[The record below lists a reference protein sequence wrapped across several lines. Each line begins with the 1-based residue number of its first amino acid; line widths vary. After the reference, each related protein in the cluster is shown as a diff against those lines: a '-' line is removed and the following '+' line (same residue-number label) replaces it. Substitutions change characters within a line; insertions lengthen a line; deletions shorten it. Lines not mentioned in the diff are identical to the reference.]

1 MELDSEGINSQEEL
15 IICDEAVRNDDY
27 EVEKITGMRLV
38 KGKLWFRVR
47 WKGYGADMA
56 TWEPR
61 GNLNHC
67 EELLEDYV
75 SKVQAKKYKQKKRR
89 QIQSALIQSVKKD
102 QKEDDTNVTLG
113 VNHAVK
119 SKLQFNGTIMRK
131 KMIKKFISK
140 PNKFSNQTNQKKWS
154 LNENPLDLVSL
165 KTPEELPLETPNVEV
180 PVKGRMKRRGRGRPK
195 KKTTKM
201 PDLQPQTEFS
211 LNRQTCLETE
221 SQLGL
226 DSQTCLQ
233 PQTQLRPNRDTSPQ
247 QETCLKSKTRFCPDD
262 TEVRL
267 QSQTRLCS
275 VKETRILPGSRLC
288 SDSETMK
295 QPCPEIETRLQ
306 PTSEQCPEI
315 EARLQPQS
323 QPCPDREPLETV
335 DDIILLE
342 GNSVSQKKH
351 DSVVKRGRGRPPK
364 KKKRKELH
372 EDLCSQKNP
381 TNIRRK
387 RGRPK
392 KAVACGRVTKAK
404 TYEHYNGQIKLKK
417 VVIRELRSLKAL
429 LEFQRQISDEEKEN
443 KTNTYS
449 NKEEVVPSTLEHR
462 HVLASEYRNRFFIR
476 IKTGSFKD
484 QSTKRRRKRKEDK
497 EKRKKKRESRRMV
510 RRNESHKGKK
520 ELSDVKEICR
530 GVEEDGKED
539 CALPEVVEISSSSEA
554 GEGEEGSAESQM
566 DTPSHYGYD
575 DLIDFSKENSMADK
589 NKGDDTIYAD
599 VQEVTE
605 KENIC
610 TDNILQD
617 VMTVRP
623 KNLVGDDKEVQETGE
638 ADDEEAAA
646 AADDE
651 SSSLVIPF
659 DEEEEESSSLII
671 ADDCIEDDDDDDDD
685 DLRETVKE
693 GEWNG
698 VPDLTRAGKE
708 QYKKTKPC
716 QKSFEDP
723 DSDEFIFENSGS
735 ETSETPQI
743 LEKEENSLRMS
754 ANVFRKEDNKREF
767 YVEDESH
774 YKSHED
780 ITDEGEED
788 TMRSLEPMDLT
799 FAGDSG
805 EMVENGDSFMGE
817 SAEKTNFEKS
827 ESEVNSGPPIQM
839 EMEMDKT
846 EKPVNAMAE
855 DVGDIRPI
863 RASRI
868 QVLDKC
874 MEEEDFNLEMKTS
887 EIFLKTRKDKRNHE
901 EEKEEANDRIIV
913 DECSGYRDLETR
925 DDQSEPQLP
934 ALGESEKMR
943 DSKKIDENN
952 KTESGLECLATSNE
966 HTLQE
971 NSDVIM
977 MDSESGE
984 DKRDDIENKGK
995 TYDAQIEEDCK
1006 DNHLRT
1012 DANTDLQNPQV
1023 AELVKEAEN
1032 ELVSLSICP
1041 PKPLEDNQA
1050 TGTVIGPLVFPK
1062 NDGEALVVRRK
1073 EESYDDPMEMQ
1084 QKGLSETK
1092 ELNKVYREEG
1102 KEVVSDVL
1110 DSNQSS
1116 EQKEIQD
1123 GKTNDVD
1130 PKEQTNNMKEPQG
1143 TVLSKIEE
1151 QERIHLE
1158 DTKQKESDMANPKES
1173 GEIEVVQD
1181 RESKDA
1187 GRKEE
1192 IDDVPSE
1199 SQGLELSETKEQDW
1213 THQEDVK
1220 QDESDL
1226 EDLKEIEEIEVVQ
1239 DGEIKDAGRKEKN
1252 DDDPFEPQGEMLSET
1267 KEHDRNH
1274 PEETRQDEF
1283 NMADLN
1289 ESAGMEK
1296 IIDEEMEQVKIAGVS
1311 QTTTKEGDNEAD
1323 KREGGEDCQKIVAI
1337 GSSEADDHKEF
1348 GDENTKETKGMGE
1361 LEEVKYKDEDREKQ
1375 SLDLETSLAI
1385 LSIGENE
1392 KRVEACDGETMET
1405 EVVRE
1410 DEGNKQDHEM
1420 MAAVHSIQEESKIEY
1435 FEEEMHSTSKKRDV
1449 HSMNSTDEDN
1459 KNQNR
1464 DREQRNAAVLPTS
1477 INSAGNK
1484 ELGTDHISKH
1494 TELDVPQGD
1503 IEISESAS
1511 IISNERETGGENRK
1525 VECNEEMK
1533 DSNEERQIEGLKSE
1547 EQVTTDD
1554 KREGDSKEINKQM
1567 LPSSGSNE
1575 MEGNPQ
1581 AEETDLET
1589 AAAVKAI
1596 ERELGIVEVDDQREK
1611 SAQRYDKM
1619 NPEISQAQETE
1630 EYNGRDEKQRRVDDE
1645 EMEIEMKDTHG
1656 IAEKEMPKVE
1666 ASVSEQNMLHQRDNQ
1681 NLVPELKTI
1690 KEVEIEQMNDV
1701 RKQNGK
1707 EMVDQEKDEEE
1718 KGVRIPEITS
1728 AKTGKK
1734 SDTKA
1739 NSVMEMEETEESQ
1752 IDAKTMAEGK
1762 DMTGFQEGGAVV
1774 LEDDK
1779 PEEQMMKTNS
1789 EENLMD
1795 QGIKEGDIKCL
1806 ITEEETTVTAAIR
1819 NGADNGCI
1827 LEKET
1832 PDLSVKD
1839 QRDLG
1844 KVEHNFEKVVKVVES
1859 EVSKATCVHEEK
1871 VEETNEQDKLDKA
1884 EKAQST
1890 EIPTGEGNL
1899 HAEKR
1904 RNRESRPKDYVKN
1917 VGVASK
1923 DDHMEIIRVDKKTI
1937 SDVDTRLANDHLK
1950 RIGSEEKLT
1959 GRTLDKVDTKG
1970 DKHRNNEMSED
1981 EAVANSCHRNDME
1994 STNEGLPADIENK
2007 CDKNNR
2013 IPSPNEATEARDI
2026 TSGNTGHVQEAALK
2040 DKVEVFESKAPWNS
2054 EDALD
2059 LHISLEERI
2068 EVSGKTTADNPCSN
2082 LDDTPDEVDLY
2093 ESKDGDTSTKE
2104 RAKTTLEELEEGEL
2118 PEDDEE
2124 DVIEGTDGDKEEGE
2138 ITEDIED
2145 LKYERTRTV
2154 EIGDTPPVVTDKTEV
2169 HRHISQQVR
2178 RRSQE
2183 SIDVNKINSDHQTT
2197 HCDVQQKSITTVRSA
2212 IDFNKNG
2219 SYSTKDRRRSTNS
2232 EPNNAIPIDEDDE
2245 IEVLETNFSRKVNR
2259 SNSGINSLEND
2270 VYIVHEEPAK
2280 PGVRLRSHRRKS
2292 TEQAK
2297 NRTAKSSQNC
2307 ETLSTKFGSGLKKV
2321 SPNFNSHVSKGDK
2334 DGNIARKVVH
2344 SVKAHL
2350 HQAVNGPK
2358 EFDKSRESVVE
2369 KNSTCQNRVLRPKDS
2384 VSSDRQDYLFN
2395 RIEVGSGDAGT
2406 YAGKGGTKRKSDEE
2420 DDSDSGFQS
2429 RPKKK
2434 HAGKSVWQ
2442 MVQRK
2447 EKKPDEPVFEGNTKI
2462 NRQKIVIKISK
2473 KLLSDQPETNEPQ
2486 NITKRKESEKSSSRH
2501 SWNEGEKMEVTDR
2514 DEGYRERRMTNRVED
2529 EPKEK
2534 REKAQVNGRGGKTG
2548 SSSSEAS
2555 RRSSSLPNT
2564 KQDKNINDTNLK
2576 NGRESKTNSKSMSSD
2591 LLKDL
2596 KKLKAH
2602 GIKQGDLPWVKDLL
2616 GTKHVACLSE
2626 VCAALTKFMDSKDH
2640 KINLVVEMG
2649 FCPVLVNLLRS
2660 ESSEVISSALL
2671 AVSHIVSG
2679 NDYQTQAV
2687 LECSPLP
2694 LFCNF
2699 LSRHKHDV
2707 TLRKEACLA
2716 LSNITAGTS
2725 QQIQHLVNDG
2735 LFPVL
2740 LSAMQ
2745 HDEFQVMYEATWAVA
2760 NATVNGSPEQIRY
2773 IVKQGF
2779 FQAFSEIL
2787 KHNDD
2792 TLIQIALDAMYNV
2805 LKLDTKHKK
2814 VGKTTPYCRQ
2824 VKEFGGLQRIRNV
2837 RLSGSTVVKKKA
2849 YNMLTTFFPDF

>member
-1 MELDSEGINSQEEL
+1 
-15 IICDEAVRNDDY
+15 
-27 EVEKITGMRLV
+27 
-38 KGKLWFRVR
+38 
-47 WKGYGADMA
+47 
-56 TWEPR
+56 
-61 GNLNHC
+61 
-67 EELLEDYV
+67 
-75 SKVQAKKYKQKKRR
+75 
-89 QIQSALIQSVKKD
+89 
-102 QKEDDTNVTLG
+102 
-113 VNHAVK
+113 
-119 SKLQFNGTIMRK
+119 MRK
-131 KMIKKFISK
+131 KLIKKFISK
-140 PNKFSNQTNQKKWS
+140 PNKFSNQVNQKKWS

-165 KTPEELPLETPNVEV
+165 KTPEELPLEISNVEV
-180 PVKGRMKRRGRGRPK
+180 PMKGRMKRRGRGRPK

-211 LNRQTCLETE
+211 LNKQTCLETE

-233 PQTQLRPNRDTSPQ
+233 PQTQLCPNRETSPQ
-247 QETCLKSKTRFCPDD
+247 QETYLKSKTRLCPDD
-262 TEVRL
+262 TEACL

-275 VKETRILPGSRLC
+275 VKETRIRPGSRLC
-288 SDSETMK
+288 SDSETRPQPIT
-295 QPCPEIETRLQ
+295 QPCPDIETCLQ

-342 GNSVSQKKH
+342 DNSVSQKKH

-372 EDLCSQKNP
+372 EDLCSRKNP

-392 KAVACGRVTKAK
+392 KAVAGGRVTKAK

-497 EKRKKKRESRRMV
+497 EKRKKKRESRRKV
-510 RRNESHKGKK
+510 GRTESHKGKK
-520 ELSDVKEICR
+520 ELSDVKEICC

-539 CALPEVVEISSSSEA
+539 CPFPEVVEISSSSEA
-554 GEGEEGSAESQM
+554 GEGEEESAESLV
-566 DTPSHYGYD
+566 DTPSQYGYD

-589 NKGDDTIYAD
+589 NKGDDTISAD

-610 TDNILQD
+610 TDNILED

-623 KNLVGDDKEVQETGE
+623 ENLVGDDKEVQETEE

-685 DLRETVKE
+685 LTEFDDGREKCPDSKAISRETVKE
-693 GEWNG
+693 GEWHG
-698 VPDLTRAGKE
+698 VLDLTRAGKE
-708 QYKKTKPC
+708 QFKKTKH
-716 QKSFEDP
+716 QKSIEDP

-743 LEKEENSLRMS
+743 LEEEENSLRMS
-754 ANVFRKEDNKREF
+754 ANEFRKEDSKREL

-774 YKSHED
+774 YESQED

-788 TMRSLEPMDLT
+788 AMRSLEPMDLT

-805 EMVENGDSFMGE
+805 EMVENGETFMGE

-827 ESEVNSGPPIQM
+827 ESEVNSEPPVR
-839 EMEMDKT
+839 MEMDNT
-846 EKPVNAMAE
+846 EKPLNVMAE

-874 MEEEDFNLEMKTS
+874 MEEEDLKLEMKTS
-887 EIFLKTRKDKRNHE
+887 EIFLKTRKDKGNHE
-901 EEKEEANDRIIV
+901 EEKEEANERIIV
-913 DECSGYRDLETR
+913 DKCSGYIDLETR
-925 DDQSEPQLP
+925 NDQFEPQLP

-943 DSKKIDENN
+943 DSKKIDENK
-952 KTESGLECLATSNE
+952 KTESGSECLATSNE

-977 MDSESGE
+977 MDSELGE
-984 DKRDDIENKGK
+984 DKRDGIENNGE
-995 TYDAQIEEDCK
+995 TCDIQMEEDCK
-1006 DNHLRT
+1006 YNDLRT
-1012 DANTDLQNPQV
+1012 DANIDLRNPPV

-1032 ELVSLSICP
+1032 ELVSLSIGP
-1041 PKPLEDNQA
+1041 PKTLEDNQA
-1050 TGTVIGPLVFPK
+1050 TRTVISPLISPK
-1062 NDGEALVVRRK
+1062 NDGEAFVVRRK

-1092 ELNKVYREEG
+1092 ELDKVYREAG
-1102 KEVVSDVL
+1102 KEVESDVL

-1116 EQKEIQD
+1116 EQKEIED
-1123 GKTNDVD
+1123 GKRNDVD
-1130 PKEQTNNMKEPQG
+1130 AKEETNNMRVPQG
-1143 TVLSKIEE
+1143 IVLSKTEE
-1151 QERIHLE
+1151 QERTHLE
-1158 DTKQKESDMANPKES
+1158 DTKQESDMANPKES
-1173 GEIEVVQD
+1173 GEVVQD
-1181 RESKDA
+1181 RERKDA
-1187 GRKEE
+1187 GREE
-1192 IDDVPSE
+1192 ENNDVPSE
-1199 SQGLELSETKEQDW
+1199 SQGMELSETKEQDR

-1226 EDLKEIEEIEVVQ
+1226 EDLKEIEGIEVVQ
-1239 DGEIKDAGRKEKN
+1239 DGEIKDAGRKGENGDDLFEPQGIQLPETKELERTRQEDNRQYETNEADLKESAEIEVVQDKERKNAESKEKN
-1252 DDDPFEPQGEMLSET
+1252 DDDPFEPQGESLSET
-1267 KEHDRNH
+1267 KEHDRTH
-1274 PEETRQDEF
+1274 LEETRQDEF
-1283 NMADLN
+1283 NMADLKKT
-1289 ESAGMEK
+1289 AGKEK
-1296 IIDEEMEQVKIAGVS
+1296 IVEEMEEVKTAGVS
-1311 QTTTKEGDNEAD
+1311 QTTKGGGNEAD
-1323 KREGGEDCQKIVAI
+1323 KREGGEDHEKIVAI
-1337 GSSEADDHKEF
+1337 GSSDADDHKEVC
-1348 GDENTKETKGMGE
+1348 DENIKETKGMGE
-1361 LEEVKYKDEDREKQ
+1361 LEDVKYKDEDREKQ
-1375 SLDLETSLAI
+1375 SLDLEKSLAI
-1385 LSIGENE
+1385 LSIRENE
-1392 KRVEACDGETMET
+1392 DEKKEDSDGETMET
-1405 EVVRE
+1405 KV
-1410 DEGNKQDHEM
+1410 EGSEQDHEM
-1420 MAAVHSIQEESKIEY
+1420 IAAVHSIQEESKIEY
-1435 FEEEMHSTSKKRDV
+1435 FEEEMHGTSKKRDV
-1449 HSMNSTDEDN
+1449 YSINSTDEDD

-1464 DREQRNAAVLPTS
+1464 DREQMNAVLPTS
-1477 INSAGNK
+1477 INSAGN
-1484 ELGTDHISKH
+1484 EEFGTDHISKH

-1503 IEISESAS
+1503 IEILESAS
-1511 IISNERETGGENRK
+1511 KISNERETGEGENQK
-1525 VECNEEMK
+1525 VECNEEME
-1533 DSNEERQIEGLKSE
+1533 DSNEEREIEGLKSE
-1547 EQVTTDD
+1547 EQVTSDD
-1554 KREGDSKEINKQM
+1554 KSEWDSEEINKQV

-1575 MEGNPQ
+1575 IEGNAQ

-1589 AAAVKAI
+1589 AAAVKTI
-1596 ERELGIVEVDDQREK
+1596 ERELGIVEEVDHQREK
-1611 SAQRYDKM
+1611 SPQRYDKM
-1619 NPEISQAQETE
+1619 NPEISQAEETE
-1630 EYNGRDEKQRRVDDE
+1630 ECDGRDKEQRRVDDE
-1645 EMEIEMKDTHG
+1645 EMELEMKDTHG
-1656 IAEKEMPKVE
+1656 IAEKDMPKVE
-1666 ASVSEQNMLHQRDNQ
+1666 ASVSEENMLHQSDNQ

-1690 KEVEIEQMNDV
+1690 KEVEPEQMDDV
-1701 RKQNGK
+1701 RQENGK
-1707 EMVDQEKDEEE
+1707 EIVDQKKDEQE
-1718 KGVRIPEITS
+1718 KGVRIPEATS

-1734 SDTKA
+1734 SDTMA
-1739 NSVMEMEETEESQ
+1739 NSVVEMEETEESQ

-1762 DMTGFQEGGAVV
+1762 DMTGFQEGDAVV
-1774 LEDDK
+1774 RENDK
-1779 PEEQMMKTNS
+1779 PEEEMMKTNS

-1839 QRDLG
+1839 KRDLG
-1844 KVEHNFEKVVKVVES
+1844 IGKVELNFEKVVKLVES
-1859 EVSKATCVHEEK
+1859 EVSKATYVHEEK

-1890 EIPTGEGNL
+1890 EISTGEGNL
-1899 HAEKR
+1899 HACEEKR
-1904 RNRESRPKDYVKN
+1904 RNGESRPNDYVKN
-1917 VGVASK
+1917 IGVASK
-1923 DDHMEIIRVDKKTI
+1923 DDHMEMKRVDKETI

-1950 RIGSEEKLT
+1950 RRSSEENLT
-1959 GRTLDKVDTKG
+1959 GRTHDKVEDKG
-1970 DKHRNNEMSED
+1970 DTHRNNEMSED
-1981 EAVANSCHRNDME
+1981 EAVASSCHGDDME
-1994 STNEGLPADIENK
+1994 SMNEGLTADKENK

-2040 DKVEVFESKAPWNS
+2040 DKVEVFKSKALWNS
-2054 EDALD
+2054 DDALD
-2059 LHISLEERI
+2059 LHVSLKERI

-2082 LDDTPDEVDLY
+2082 LDDTLDKVDLH

-2104 RAKTTLEELEEGEL
+2104 RTKTTVEEELEEGEL

-2124 DVIEGTDGDKEEGE
+2124 DIIEGTDGDKEEGE

-2145 LKYERTRTV
+2145 LKDERTRTV
-2154 EIGDTPPVVTDKTEV
+2154 EIEDTTPVVSDKTKV
-2169 HRHISQQVR
+2169 HRHNSQQVR

-2183 SIDVNKINSDHQTT
+2183 AIDIKKINSDHQTT
-2197 HCDVQQKSITTVRSA
+2197 HCDVQQNSKTTVRSA
-2212 IDFNKNG
+2212 IGFNKER
-2219 SYSTKDRRRSTNS
+2219 SYSTKDHRRSTNS
-2232 EPNNAIPIDEDDE
+2232 EPSNAIPIDEDDE
-2245 IEVLETNFSRKVNR
+2245 IEVLETNFSRKLDK
-2259 SNSGINSLEND
+2259 SNNGINSLESD

-2307 ETLSTKFGSGLKKV
+2307 KTLSTNFGSGLKKV
-2321 SPNFNSHVSKGDK
+2321 SPISNSHVSKGDK

-2344 SVKAHL
+2344 GVKAHL
-2350 HQAVNGPK
+2350 HQASNGPK
-2358 EFDKSRESVVE
+2358 ELVKSRESVEE
-2369 KNSTCQNRVLRPKDS
+2369 KNSTCQNQVFRPKDS

-2486 NITKRKESEKSSSRH
+2486 NITKRKEPEKSSSRH

-2564 KQDKNINDTNLK
+2564 KQDNNINDTNLK

-2787 KHNDD
+2787 KHDDD